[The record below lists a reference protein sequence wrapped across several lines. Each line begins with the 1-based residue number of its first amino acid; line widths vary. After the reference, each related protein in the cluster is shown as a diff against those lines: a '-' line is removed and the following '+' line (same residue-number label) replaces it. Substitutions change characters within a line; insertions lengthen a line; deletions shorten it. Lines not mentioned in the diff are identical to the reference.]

1 MATRYIPLWTRF
13 APAPGVRGF
22 ATLQG
27 FEAITRG
34 ILISVFPLEMYRA
47 LEDAQSVSLAY
58 FMIGVMSLLAGL
70 MVPWLNRFVPRRWMY
85 TSGATL
91 YLIGSGFAVFG
102 GTEMIMVA
110 LLCNTLAT
118 VITFVCFNAYVLDYI
133 TRADL
138 GQAESMRMFYSAL
151 GWTLGPV
158 LGVTLMAIWRPAPFV
173 VAALASLCM
182 LAVFW
187 AMRLGNGK
195 LISRARAPAPNPLAF
210 LARFFAQPRLI
221 AGWLF
226 AVIRS
231 CGWWVYVVYL
241 PIFAVKSGLGEATGG
256 IVLSITNGTLF
267 LTPLMLRIVQAST
280 IRTAVRSG
288 FFFSGALFIL
298 AGMGQWLPWGA
309 VAALMAASFCLI
321 LLDVCGG
328 LPFLMAVKPSERTE
342 MSAVYSSFR
351 DVSGILTPGVAWLV
365 LLFAPLPGIFVA
377 CGAGLWLAC
386 GIAGRLHPRLGRARM
401 QVPAPPAAAVPVS
414 SCLKY
419 PRVERIPPAQK
430 TPYP

>member
-13 APAPGVRGF
+13 TPAPGVRGF

-34 ILISVFPLEMYRA
+34 ILVSVFPLEMYRA
-47 LEDAQSVSLAY
+47 LQDAQTVSQVY
-58 FMIGVMSLLAGL
+58 FMIGITSLIAGL
-70 MVPWLNRFVPRRWMY
+70 MVPWLNRFLPRRWMY
-85 TSGATL
+85 TTGACL
-91 YLIGSGFAVFG
+91 YVLGSSISIFG
-102 GTEMIMVA
+102 GTEMIMYA

-133 TRADL
+133 SRADL
-138 GQAESMRMFYSAL
+138 GRAESMRMFYSAL
-151 GWTLGPV
+151 GWTVGPV
-158 LGVTLMAIWRPAPFV
+158 LGVTLMALWRPAPFV
-173 VAALASLCM
+173 VAGISAMCM
-182 LAVFW
+182 LSVFW

-210 LARFFAQPRLI
+210 LSRFFAQPRLI

-241 PIFAVKSGLGEATGG
+241 PIFAVESGLGESTGG
-256 IVLSITNGTLF
+256 IVLSLTNGTLF
-267 LTPLMLRIVQAST
+267 LTPLMLRFVQSSS
-280 IRTAVRSG
+280 IRTAVRFG
-288 FFFSGALFIL
+288 FFASGGLFIL
-298 AGMGQWLPWGA
+298 AGVGQWLPWGA

-365 LLFAPLPGIFVA
+365 LLIAPLPGVFMA
-377 CGAGLWLAC
+377 CGAGLWLAW
-386 GIAGRLHPRLGRARM
+386 GIAGSLHPRLGRARLRL
-401 QVPAPPAAAVPVS
+401 PA
-414 SCLKY
+414 
-419 PRVERIPPAQK
+419 I
-430 TPYP
+430 

>member
-13 APAPGVRGF
+13 TPAPGVRGF

-34 ILISVFPLEMYRA
+34 ILVSVFPLEMYRA
-47 LEDAQSVSLAY
+47 LQDAQTVSQVY
-58 FMIGVMSLLAGL
+58 FMIGITSLIAGL
-70 MVPWLNRFVPRRWMY
+70 MVPWLNRFLPRRWMY
-85 TSGATL
+85 TTGACL
-91 YLIGSGFAVFG
+91 YVLGSNISIFG
-102 GTEMIMVA
+102 GTELIMYA

-133 TRADL
+133 SRADL
-138 GQAESMRMFYSAL
+138 GRAESMRMFYSAL
-151 GWTLGPV
+151 GWTVGPV
-158 LGVTLMAIWRPAPFV
+158 LGVTLMALWRPAPFV
-173 VAALASLCM
+173 VAGISAMCM
-182 LAVFW
+182 LSVFW

-241 PIFAVKSGLGEATGG
+241 PIFAVESGLGESTGG
-256 IVLSITNGTLF
+256 IVLSLTNGTLF
-267 LTPLMLRIVQAST
+267 LTPLMLRFVQSSS
-280 IRTAVRSG
+280 IRTAVRFG
-288 FFFSGALFIL
+288 FFASGGLFIL
-298 AGMGQWLPWGA
+298 AGVGQWLPWGA
-309 VAALMAASFCLI
+309 VGALMVASLCLI

-365 LLFAPLPGIFVA
+365 LLIAPLPGVFMA
-377 CGAGLWLAC
+377 CGAGLWLAW
-386 GIAGRLHPRLGRARM
+386 GIAGRLHPRLGRARLRL
-401 QVPAPPAAAVPVS
+401 PT
-414 SCLKY
+414 
-419 PRVERIPPAQK
+419 I
-430 TPYP
+430 

>member
-47 LEDAQSVSLAY
+47 LQDAQTVSQVY
-58 FMIGVMSLLAGL
+58 FMIGITSLLAGL
-70 MVPWLNRFVPRRWMY
+70 MVPWLNRFLPRRWMY
-85 TSGATL
+85 TTGASL
-91 YLIGSGFAVFG
+91 YVIGSSISIFG
-102 GTEMIMVA
+102 GTEMIMFA

-133 TRADL
+133 ARADL
-138 GQAESMRMFYSAL
+138 GRAESMRMFYSAL
-151 GWTLGPV
+151 GWTVGPV
-158 LGVTLMAIWRPAPFV
+158 LGVTLMAMWRPAPFV
-173 VAALASLCM
+173 VAGISSLCM
-182 LAVFW
+182 LSVFW
-187 AMRLGNGK
+187 SMRLGNGK

-210 LARFFAQPRLI
+210 LGRFFAQPRLI

-241 PIFAVKSGLGEATGG
+241 PIFAVESGLGEATGG

-267 LTPLMLRIVQAST
+267 LTPLMLRFVQASS
-280 IRTAVRSG
+280 IRTAVRFG
-288 FFFSGALFIL
+288 FFASGALFFA
-298 AGMGQWLPWGA
+298 AGIGQLLPWGA
-309 VAALMAASFCLI
+309 VGALMAASFCLI

-365 LLFAPLPGIFVA
+365 LLVAPLPGVFMA
-377 CGAGLWLAC
+377 CGAGLWLAW
-386 GIAGRLHPRLGRARM
+386 GIAGSLHPRLGRGRIRL
-401 QVPAPPAAAVPVS
+401 PAV
-414 SCLKY
+414 
-419 PRVERIPPAQK
+419 
-430 TPYP
+430 